1 MNERWTTVDRLLEAA
16 LDRAPDDRAA
26 FLREACPD
34 DEALRQEVEALL
46 THATSA
52 GDFLERPALELLGSV
67 LVEGDNPSLLGRQL
81 GPHRILSL
89 LAIGGMGEV
98 YRARDTRLNRD
109 VAIKVLPEQLALDP
123 DRLARLQTRSTGA
136 RLAQSSATS
145 RRSTGSKQADGV
157 QALVLELVEGPTLA
171 DRIAARTH
179 STRRS
184 DAYRATDCRSVGGGA
199 RAGNHPSR
207 PEAGQHQGPRRRH
220 GEGAGFRVGQG
231 AGAGGRRIVDRL
243 ALTHYH
249 HACDDTGGHH
259 SRHGG
264 LHESGAGEGEAGRQA
279 QRLVGVRLRAL

>member
-1 MNERWTTVDRLLEAA
+1 MNERWTTVDRLFEAA

-67 LVEGDNPSLLGRQL
+67 LVEGDSPSLLGRQL

-123 DRLARLQTRSTGA
+123 DRLARLKREAQVLASLNHPQHRGDLRVRRSRWRAGA
-136 RLAQSSATS
+136 R
-145 RRSTGSKQADGV
+145 
-157 QALVLELVEGPTLA
+157 P
-171 DRIAARTH
+171 
-179 STRRS
+179 
-184 DAYRATDCRSVGGGA
+184 
-199 RAGNHPSR
+199 
-207 PEAGQHQGPRRRH
+207 
-220 GEGAGFRVGQG
+220 
-231 AGAGGRRIVDRL
+231 
-243 ALTHYH
+243 
-249 HACDDTGGHH
+249 
-259 SRHGG
+259 
-264 LHESGAGEGEAGRQA
+264 
-279 QRLVGVRLRAL
+279 